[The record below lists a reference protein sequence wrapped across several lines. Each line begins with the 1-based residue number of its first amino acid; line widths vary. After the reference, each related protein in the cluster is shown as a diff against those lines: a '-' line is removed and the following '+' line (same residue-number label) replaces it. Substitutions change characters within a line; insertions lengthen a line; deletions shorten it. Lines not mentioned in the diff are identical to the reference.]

1 MVIIMKKEELRDKD
15 FDPFIDYSKK
25 KTKDISLEDDDEEI
39 EEKPKKKVTKSK
51 KKTKVKK
58 ERRFK
63 FTGLDSID
71 VLLLVIFIAL
81 LVLTIFLG
89 FKVHQAK
96 KNSKEYVRASI
107 VVPVLAKDTNNNIS
121 VDIANM
127 KKGEEKEYTFKVA
140 NNKDKNINP
149 EEVVYA
155 LQLVNTDSV
164 SVEVYKNDG
173 KENILPGSNI
183 ILDNKLKKDE
193 EQVDVFTLKIKA
205 IKKTSD
211 KELIT
216 IKIIS

>member
-1 MVIIMKKEELRDKD
+1 MVIIMKKDELRDKD

-25 KTKDISLEDDDEEI
+25 KTKDISLEDEDEK
-39 EEKPKKKVTKSK
+39 EKTSKKRKTT

-58 ERRFK
+58 ESNFK
-63 FTGLDSID
+63 FNKLDSVDI
-71 VLLLVIFIAL
+71 LLLVIFVSMLI
-81 LVLTIFLG
+81 LTLFLG
-89 FKVHQAK
+89 FKVHNAK
-96 KNSKEYVRASI
+96 KNYKEYVRASI

-140 NNKDKNINP
+140 NYKDGNINP
-149 EEVVYA
+149 DEVVYG

-164 SVEVYKNDG
+164 DVKVYKNDD
-173 KENILPGSNI
+173 KNNILPATNI

-193 EQVDVFTLKIKA
+193 EQIDVFTLKIKA
-205 IKKTSD
+205 KKKTAD
-211 KELIT
+211 RELIT

>member
-25 KTKDISLEDDDEEI
+25 KNKDISLEDDDEEI

-96 KNSKEYVRASI
+96 KNYKEYVRASI

-127 KKGEEKEYTFKVA
+127 KKSEEKEYTFKVA

>member
-15 FDPFIDYSKK
+15 FDPFIDKK
-25 KTKDISLEDDDEEI
+25 KKNVKDIALEDDEEQ
-39 EEKPKKKVTKSK
+39 EEKPKKK
-51 KKTKVKK
+51 KKTKVKR
-58 ERRFK
+58 ERKLK
-63 FTGLDSID
+63 FTKLDSVD
-71 VLLLVIFIAL
+71 TLLLVIFICM

-89 FKVHQAK
+89 FKVHNAK
-96 KNSKEYVRASI
+96 KNYQEYKRASI

-121 VDIANM
+121 VDISNM
-127 KKGEEKEYTFKVA
+127 KKGDTKEYTFKVS

-164 SVEVYKNDG
+164 SVKVYKNDG
-173 KENILPGSNI
+173 KDNILPGSNI

-205 IKKTSD
+205 VKKTSD